1 MNLENITLKS
11 YILALIIR
19 DDGERFLLGDGAYEF
34 KQNQLH
40 FNPNTYAND
49 VVELQGSDGQMLAGQ
64 VRRTQTQTFDGYI
77 GDATTSKDKVEQ
89 YRRAFFM
96 FFRKKHYYTVAYIFA
111 NGSSIQRRRG
121 YITDAPSVQEL
132 WQKFPE
138 YHIGL
143 NFEDPNYYEYAEDEN
158 GNEVYAHIMSINLS
172 SNITGG
178 LIWDAIGAVSN
189 AINWKSAQAAQ
200 GTYINIT
207 NSLDIP
213 AALSE
218 VEIKGNSVQSGTPTP
233 DAPIPVQTTTGENDV
248 EIVGKNLFSGFAT
261 LATNSTFA
269 NGTLTMTHSAT
280 NTSNDF
286 EVSPNTLYYLNWTTG
301 AQTRVY
307 IREYD
312 SSGTQLT
319 NVTKYVPYGFT
330 TTATTAFIRVYF
342 SPSTSESFP
351 VSIKE
356 IQLEL
361 GSTATDYEPYQG
373 QTLPVNLGKN
383 LLQPMTGLTNQG
395 LTGTV
400 NSDGT
405 ITVTGT
411 ATNNYAFITDT
422 TTQNIPAGT
431 YMFSDGL
438 VGQTYRCIA
447 RFTYTD
453 NTYVECDLRSQ
464 GAGRSVTLAQTAIK
478 CQIRLTN
485 ITSGTTYNI
494 TVKPQVEL
502 GSTATDYAPYFTPIE
517 LCKIGTYQ
525 DKIYKSG
532 GKWYVRKE
540 VGKVVLDG
548 TETGWNLSSGT
559 NRYSFWRHNSS
570 FSNALAQP
578 YQKLCDNFVYD
589 SGVFNSTASIPS
601 LCENSIPTTPL
612 FIFNTDGTQGT
623 TIPQWQTWLSTHNTT
638 VYYALATPTDTEITN
653 SALIEQLEALG
664 NSKLYVGANNIT
676 TTYTEGNAQAT
687 LKLGYYTD
695 YDMDGTGYE
704 WEDGGNP
711 RNIVSVDGV
720 DDAQPIW
727 EVVGPAQN
735 PTITNITT
743 GQTLTW
749 NGFVPSGQTLTVD
762 MGEMTATLAGANV
775 FEYISGTWITL
786 DAGNNIITYS
796 ASGGATDPS
805 TLSWNGVVG

>member
-34 KQNQLH
+34 KQSQLH

-143 NFEDPNYYEYAEDEN
+143 NFEDPNYYEYVEDEN
-158 GNEVYAHIMSINLS
+158 GNEIYAHIMSINLS

-178 LIWDAIGAVSN
+178 LIWDAIGAITN

-233 DAPIPVQTTTGENDV
+233 DAPIPVQTVTGENDL
-248 EIVGKNLFSGFAT
+248 EIVGKNLFGGLTEYYVSYCTYTLANNILTITPADTTHNPGVGFILGTSIASGSTVHLSNATSIGASTQLRDSSNTVVANFGSGTNTTKTLTGTADRIVFNWFAT
-261 LATNSTFA
+261 GSTTPFTVDLS
-269 NGTLTMTHSAT
+269 TL
-280 NTSNDF
+280 
-286 EVSPNTLYYLNWTTG
+286 
-301 AQTRVY
+301 Q
-307 IREYD
+307 I
-312 SSGTQLT
+312 
-319 NVTKYVPYGFT
+319 
-330 TTATTAFIRVYF
+330 
-342 SPSTSESFP
+342 
-351 VSIKE
+351 
-356 IQLEL
+356 EL
-361 GSTATDYEPYQG
+361 GSTATTYEPYQG
-373 QTLPVNLGKN
+373 QEFEVNLGKN
-383 LLQPMTGLTNQG
+383 LCAPANIKNGCFVDYSQLA
-395 LTGTV
+395 
-400 NSDGT
+400 DE
-405 ITVTGT
+405 
-411 ATNNYAFITDT
+411 NYTETYNTKYRVIRFDSL
-422 TTQNIPAGT
+422 PAGT
-431 YMFSDGL
+431 YTFSINWNATARILRIGADGQLITVGRDANTYTFTTTTNGLFGLTFRNTSATNFSDDD
-438 VGQTYRCIA
+438 
-447 RFTYTD
+447 FTIQL
-453 NTYVECDLRSQ
+453 E
-464 GAGRSVTLAQTAIK
+464 K
-478 CQIRLTN
+478 
-485 ITSGTTYNI
+485 
-494 TVKPQVEL
+494 
-502 GSTATDYAPYFTPIE
+502 GSTATTYAPYFTPIE
-517 LCKIGTYQ
+517 LCKIGSYQ

-540 VGKVVLDG
+540 VGKSYFDG
-548 TETGWNLSSGT
+548 SESWQAQSMTSGNNFYRQAGTGAKTNTSDLLNNQGLGRTFTSSEQNVPAGSCFISNSGNLNFLAPDYNDSTAFRTHLSSSPMT
-559 NRYSFWRHNSS
+559 LYF
-570 FSNALAQP
+570 P
-578 YQKLCDNFVYD
+578 
-589 SGVFNSTASIPS
+589 
-601 LCENSIPTTPL
+601 
-612 FIFNTDGTQGT
+612 
-623 TIPQWQTWLSTHNTT
+623 
-638 VYYALATPTDTEITN
+638 LATPTDTEITN

-749 NGFVPSGQTLTVD
+749 NGFVPSGQTLTID